1 MTTAQIVV
9 LSVTLAAMAAVVGLF
24 CAQMARQSEPIE
36 QGQKQSRGGRRVL
49 YAVAGPVVVVLSVA
63 VLCLFMEVQ

>member
-24 CAQMARQSEPIE
+24 CVQMARQSEPIE
-36 QGQKQSRGGRRVL
+36 PGEKQSRGRRVL

-63 VLCLFMEVQ
+63 VLCLFREVQ